1 MRAYDDL
8 LLDHIKRARNYRS
21 MPGADARIEALNPL
35 CGDGV
40 ELFVKW
46 DGARAADL
54 SFQCECCG
62 ISMASTSVL
71 TEILRGRTRNEILG
85 ECERFLA
92 HIGETSADG
101 AELDDATPA
110 QRALIEA
117 ARQYPSRARCAALAW
132 QSLRD
137 ALRAPALTA

>member
-1 MRAYDDL
+1 MGAYDDL
-8 LLDHIKRARNYRS
+8 LLDHIKQARNYRV
-21 MPGADARIEALNPL
+21 MPGADTRIEALNPL

-40 ELFVKW
+40 ELFLKW
-46 DGARAADL
+46 DGGRAADI

-71 TEILRGRTRNEILG
+71 TEMLRGRTRSEILG

-92 HIGETSADG
+92 HIGEATADG
-101 AELDDATPA
+101 TELDDATPA
-110 QRALIEA
+110 QRALIDA
-117 ARQYPSRARCAALAW
+117 ARRYRSRARCAALAW